1 MIGYRNKRLIS
12 IVLSIFALSG
22 TTPSSWANGSWP
34 SVIGARTGAMGGA
47 GVAFITDPAVLSLNP
62 ALGAA
67 IGNALTLVP
76 AYSVFDYQVDGKALG
91 LPKQGNIARDI
102 PGILVGFN
110 YHTSNKITAGIT
122 LLGSGGPTQFQK
134 SPIVHNS
141 IAPSL
146 SLNASALL
154 TFPVSYAFNESFSV
168 GISPLVGYLVLRTNA
183 SEQSPWMPNDS
194 ALGIGARFG
203 AQYTINQQFSIG
215 AALQTPIEFQKLRQ
229 YADILPNNT
238 QLPVIALI
246 GTVWHMSPAT
256 DILLDFE
263 EIYWAST
270 SSSGQLPPIPGSA
283 GWRDSY
289 DIKVGGQHQFNETI
303 TLRAGYQYGPVV
315 IPEKYVFPYN
325 VFNTASTLTEHT
337 VTGGVGYQPSIK
349 DFSVDL
355 ATVYGF
361 PSSITDNGVGPLGT
375 AAEGYTIKGS
385 YVAVLVGFNWK
396 FH

>member
-1 MIGYRNKRLIS
+1 M
-12 IVLSIFALSG
+12 
-22 TTPSSWANGSWP
+22 
-34 SVIGARTGAMGGA
+34 
-47 GVAFITDPAVLSLNP
+47 
-62 ALGAA
+62 
-67 IGNALTLVP
+67 
-76 AYSVFDYQVDGKALG
+76 
-91 LPKQGNIARDI
+91 
-102 PGILVGFN
+102 
-110 YHTSNKITAGIT
+110 
-122 LLGSGGPTQFQK
+122 
-134 SPIVHNS
+134 
-141 IAPSL
+141 
-146 SLNASALL
+146 
-154 TFPVSYAFNESFSV
+154 
-168 GISPLVGYLVLRTNA
+168 
-183 SEQSPWMPNDS
+183 
-194 ALGIGARFG
+194 
-203 AQYTINQQFSIG
+203 
-215 AALQTPIEFQKLRQ
+215 
-229 YADILPNNT
+229 PNNT

-270 SSSGQLPPIPGSA
+270 SSSGHLPPIPGSA

-337 VTGGVGYQPSIK
+337 ETGGVGYQPSIK